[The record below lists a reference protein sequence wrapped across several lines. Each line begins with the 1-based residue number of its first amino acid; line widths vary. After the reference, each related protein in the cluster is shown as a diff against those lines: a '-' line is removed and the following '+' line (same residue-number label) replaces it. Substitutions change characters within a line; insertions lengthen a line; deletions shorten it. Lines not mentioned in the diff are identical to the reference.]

1 MKSYKDKVIVIT
13 GSATGIGKS
22 LAKQFGKEGA
32 KIILCGRR
40 ADRVNEAVEDLK
52 ALGIEAA
59 GTPCDVTKRE
69 DVEALSA
76 FAIETFGKVDVI
88 VNNAG
93 VAQGLQPIIDMDLD
107 DFRKVHEINI
117 YGVLHGIQ
125 VFGKLFREQG
135 TPAAIYNLG
144 SENSIF
150 TAVPSM
156 HAYVSSKHAILAI
169 TELLA
174 EEVPDNIEVA
184 LIMPG
189 YVASEMTEGAF
200 PGMPT
205 DDYTAKVLEQLKAGE
220 FYIVSHAFNK
230 VRMDDRHAKLSSAF
244 DKYAPRYE
252 GDDEYDVR
260 TQYLKM
266 MAAQNKN

>member
-1 MKSYKDKVIVIT
+1 MKSYLDKVVVIT

-22 LAKQFGKEGA
+22 LAKQFGKDGA
-32 KIILCGRR
+32 KIVISGRR
-40 ADRVNEAVEDLK
+40 KDKIAEAVAELK
-52 ALGIEAA
+52 AMGIEAA

-69 DVEALSA
+69 EVEALAA

-93 VAQGLQPIIDMDLD
+93 VAQQMQPIIDMNLD
-107 DFRKVHEINI
+107 EFRWIHEINI
-117 YGVLHGIQ
+117 YGVLNGIQ
-125 VFGKLFREQG
+125 VFGKIFRDQA
-135 TPAAIYNLG
+135 TPAAIYNIG
-144 SENSIF
+144 SENSL
-150 TAVPSM
+150 ASLVPSA

-189 YVASEMTEGAF
+189 YVASEMTEGFF

-205 DDYTAKVLEQLKAGE
+205 DDFTTKVMEQLKAGE
-220 FYIVSHAFNK
+220 FYIVSHAYNK
-230 VRMDDRHAKLSSAF
+230 VRMDERYDKISAAF

-252 GDDEYDVR
+252 GDSEYDVR
-260 TQYLKM
+260 VQYAKM
-266 MAAQNKN
+266 LAAQDQS

>member
-1 MKSYKDKVIVIT
+1 MKSYADKVVVIT

-22 LAKQFGKEGA
+22 LAMQFGKDGA
-32 KIILCGRR
+32 KVVISGRR
-40 ADRVNEAVEDLK
+40 QDKIIETVAELK
-52 ALGIEAA
+52 AMNIEAA

-69 DVEALSA
+69 DVEALAA
-76 FAIETFGKVDVI
+76 FAIKTFGKVDVI

-93 VAQGLQPIIDMDLD
+93 VAQDMTPIIDMDLD

-117 YGVLHGIQ
+117 YGVLNGIQ

-135 TPAAIYNLG
+135 TPAAIYNIG
-144 SENSIF
+144 SENSI
-150 TAVPSM
+150 APCVPSM
-156 HAYVSSKHAILAI
+156 HAYISSKHAILVI
-169 TELLA
+169 TELLS
-174 EEVPDNIEVA
+174 EEVPENIEVG

-189 YVASEMTEGAF
+189 YVASEMTAEGF

-205 DDYTAKVLEQLKAGE
+205 DDYTAKVMEQLKAGE
-220 FYIVSHAFNK
+220 FYIVSHAYNK
-230 VRMDDRHAKLSSAF
+230 VRMDERYNKLAAAF

-260 TQYLKM
+260 VQYAKM
-266 MAAQNKN
+266 MAAQNQG